1 MGWTDNIEEEDLSFE
16 EAVEKQE
23 IEKLSPTE
31 IANELGAVG
40 DVDLLEKAVEIENRK
55 ALREKYEKRKNEI
68 EGDST
73 EDEDKTPNMENM
85 GDSSSDDTVEETE
98 VESNTETQTDTVE
111 DESPIDLDRIAPNAV
126 DVQQAAERDYTWK
139 IMVWGGEGMGKT
151 HFAYTMPEPIM
162 MIDTEN
168 KAEDIASKFSDKT
181 VKIWQPKS
189 FTEAC
194 EATDQALD
202 VLEQWQAET
211 GERGTLVIDSM
222 SVMWEWS
229 QYKYIDDYY
238 PNTAPEDANMDLQ
251 DWGKIKDY
259 HNEMFRKPIE
269 ECDFHVCWTEM
280 QKDDVGAKIQEGLE
294 KTPVKPAGETNNKY
308 KVNDIIQLELDEEG
322 VPTGF
327 QRKSGRNR
335 FKYLGLTRPTF
346 DKHREISEQIE
357 QVESEGASS
366 SLELRSD
373 IDVPYE
379 LDFTES
385 NTMEIHE

>member
-1 MGWTDNIEEEDLSFE
+1 MGWSDKAQEADDELSFE
-16 EAVEKQE
+16 EAVESNE
-23 IEKLSPTE
+23 LETLSPTE
-31 IANELGAVG
+31 I
-40 DVDLLEKAVEIENRK
+40 VDEIDGVEDIELLEQAHESDSRK
-55 ALREKYEKRKNEI
+55 SVCEKYRERI
-68 EGDST
+68 
-73 EDEDKTPNMENM
+73 DELEA
-85 GDSSSDDTVEETE
+85 EEE
-98 VESNTETQTDTVE
+98 LDEVE
-111 DESPIDLDRIAPNAV
+111 DEVPDIDSMGTDDTPEENTVSEPETENEDNSPALDLDRLAPNAM
-126 DVQQAAERDYTWK
+126 DVSDAADKEHTWK
-139 IMVWGGEGMGKT
+139 MMIWGGEGMGKT

-162 MIDTEN
+162 LVDTEN
-168 KAEDIASKFSDKT
+168 KAEDIASKFSDKQ

-194 EATDQALD
+194 EAVEQALD

-211 GERGTLVIDSM
+211 GDTGTLVIDSM

-259 HNEMFRKPIE
+259 HNETFRKPIE

-308 KVNDIIQLELDEEG
+308 KVNDIIQLQLDEQG

-346 DKHREISEQIE
+346 EKHKEITEAIE
-357 QVESEGASS
+357 QVEAEGVDSE
-366 SLELRSD
+366 LELRSE

-379 LDFTES
+379 LNFTEG